1 MQLNIFSAV
10 HHDNISF
17 GATVA
22 ASVLRDQNIQYL
34 RVETHRKAI
43 QSSEITVTSY
53 SNVSGQ
59 INCINDN
66 KKKMFYLYHTFTNR
80 VLWQTKQN
88 QDAREAIKQQK
99 AKQKQDRM
107 EEKNNAG
114 CQSEYIQI
122 SILLDRIQRN
132 SGGGSWLGLA
142 SEWT

>member
-1 MQLNIFSAV
+1 
-10 HHDNISF
+10 
-17 GATVA
+17 
-22 ASVLRDQNIQYL
+22 
-34 RVETHRKAI
+34 
-43 QSSEITVTSY
+43 
-53 SNVSGQ
+53 
-59 INCINDN
+59 
-66 KKKMFYLYHTFTNR
+66 MFYLHHTFTNR

-122 SILLDRIQRN
+122 SILLDRIQQN